1 MNTID
6 PLLQPARS
14 LYKDDGPNQWPHIQ
28 RVLNRA
34 KEIAASRGKPLS
46 DVERASIYLH
56 DAAKANKT
64 DTELRHGLAAAPYVD
79 RVYGSILT
87 PEQIQ
92 SVKDAIAAHD
102 LKKRPPTPEGR
113 LLKAADSNPPD
124 LGWFL
129 RKVYAK
135 RINKGMTPEQA
146 YQDIM
151 DHRDVFIDSIKNNA
165 RYAKWGG
172 IVGDQKKYREN
183 LKQFKRLDTNQIKAI
198 VEQYLK
204 DNPNSSQFE

>member
-1 MNTID
+1 MNTPD

-34 KEIAASRGKPLS
+34 KEIASSRGKPLS

-92 SVKDAIAAHD
+92 SIKDAIAAHD
-102 LKKRPPTPEGR
+102 LKKKPPTPEGR

-146 YQDIM
+146 YQDIL
-151 DHRDVFIDSIKNNA
+151 DSKKYLLGSIKYNA
-165 RYAKWGG
+165 KGAKWGG
-172 IVGDQKKYREN
+172 AKEDPKRYREN
-183 LKQFKRLDTNQIKAI
+183 LKQFKRFDIDQIRST

-204 DNPNSSQFE
+204 EHPDSSQFE